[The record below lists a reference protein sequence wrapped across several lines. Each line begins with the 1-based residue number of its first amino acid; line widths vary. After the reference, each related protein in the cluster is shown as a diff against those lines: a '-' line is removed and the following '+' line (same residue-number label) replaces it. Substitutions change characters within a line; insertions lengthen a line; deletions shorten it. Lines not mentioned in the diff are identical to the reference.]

1 VGFSRIS
8 YISKRPV
15 TLLIEDIR
23 DALIKIERYVAGMT
37 EETFAADDKT
47 ADAVAHEDRV

>member
-1 VGFSRIS
+1 
-8 YISKRPV
+8 V

-37 EETFAADDKT
+37 EETFAKNRMVV
-47 ADAVAHEDRV
+47 DAVKRNLHCFM